1 MKTNYILS
9 ALLCATAVS
18 FTSCIEE
25 NLENFTPAE
34 KGDEIIFGVR
44 AGFENS
50 DPETR
55 TVYSDKDYTVDGVTF
70 ERIDWVDGDMIEI
83 YSPEALNSTKSHY
96 KITGLVS
103 GDEGAGN
110 TGKGSDYASLTR
122 YESSGLQWGK
132 GSDEKGTHYFYA
144 MYPSSKLFDE
154 NSESNVAQGVK
165 MDGTTIS
172 GIVPISQT
180 PSSFSISTTG
190 GTTQCIAYP
199 DMRYA
204 YMVAKATSDPS
215 KNNVSLSFVPIVT
228 AMEVELVM
236 PGDGTNINAVNVAEV
251 KVEGKGIAGS
261 FASNLAN
268 WNETYPT
275 CTVGD
280 GSDQITISMWQTASD
295 GTRSPLSMTPGS
307 KLRFTVFLL
316 PGSDIESIKISFS
329 DGSAG
334 FMGKTLSG
342 TAAEPVVPKHKKT
355 IINNLHLPTKGFTLE
370 VGNWMSQLDQET
382 PFNRLSIPGA
392 GAAFSKDGGDG
403 YSSQTLSFNELWN
416 TGIRAFEIITD
427 RQAGTDF
434 GNESLRC
441 NNRAVSGWTV
451 GTVMDNVTA
460 KLSNSKECAVLIFTY
475 QPTGSTSFPREPGTY
490 VTNLSNYFKGYSDQ
504 LVKYSPNLTLKD
516 AQGKIIVIVRPSQRD
531 EDTDD
536 EMEAALTAVS
546 TVEMSDK
553 LLVVSGCGTSKDKWA
568 TRGYSYSGV
577 AVKEQGSYNF
587 NLVFNAA
594 WEDYCIEQAI
604 VTSSNWANVSK
615 AASEFN
621 YEVNDSTYQIWYQE
635 WARVVP
641 DADKNGIDDVVTSFG
656 NDGWITNP
664 QYWRDSYNE
673 KLDDAKTAFNMAL
686 GGSYSLPSATNRYVF
701 INSLSGFYVSS
712 SYSNSYA
719 PLDPNS
725 SSYYTGG
732 SQGDIAGLAADLN
745 EDFYQYVLSKEDQTG
760 ATGIVMMDFVANT
773 LNEDGSNKGSYYLP
787 GVIVNN
793 NFKFNP
799 IEVPSAPDP
808 DKQPTEPEE
817 EA

>member
-1 MKTNYILS
+1 MRNKYILS
-9 ALLCATAVS
+9 AFLCAAAVS

-34 KGDEIIFGVR
+34 KGDEIVFGAR

-55 TVYSDKDYTVDGVTF
+55 TVYSDKDYTVGGVKF

-83 YSPEALNSTKSHY
+83 FSPEALNSTMSHY
-96 KITGLVS
+96 KITGLKS
-103 GDEGAGN
+103 GDEAAGS
-110 TGKGSDYASLTR
+110 TGKGSDYANLER
-122 YESSGLQWGK
+122 YQSSGLQWGK
-132 GSDEKGTHYFYA
+132 GKDENGTHDFYA

-154 NSESNVAQGVK
+154 SAESNVDQGVK
-165 MDGTTIS
+165 MDGTVVK

-180 PSSFSISTTG
+180 PSSFDVSTTG

-204 YMVAKATSDPS
+204 YMVAKASSTPS

-236 PGDGTNINAVNVAEV
+236 PTSTGDDTNVNTVNIAEI

-261 FASNLAN
+261 FASDLAD
-268 WNETYPT
+268 WTETYPT

-280 GSDQITISMWQTASD
+280 GSDQIAISMWQTASD
-295 GTRSPLSMTPGS
+295 GSRSPLKMAPGS

-342 TAAEPVVPKHKKT
+342 TTASPVVVPKHKKT
-355 IINNLHLPTKGFTLE
+355 IINNLHLPTKGFELE
-370 VGNWMSQLDQET
+370 VGNWMSQLDQNT

-392 GAAFSKDGGDG
+392 GAAFSKDGADG
-403 YSSQTLSFNELWN
+403 YKSQTLDFDGLWN

-427 RQAGTDF
+427 RQAGNDF
-434 GNESLRC
+434 GSESLRC
-441 NNRAVSGWTV
+441 NNQAVSGWTV
-451 GTVMDNVTA
+451 DTVMDNIIA
-460 KLSNSKECAVLIFTY
+460 KLANSNECAVLIFTY
-475 QPTGSTSFPREPGTY
+475 QPTGSTSYPRDPGTY
-490 VTNLSNYFKGYSDQ
+490 VTNLSNYFKTYSDK
-504 LVKYSPNLTLKD
+504 LVKYTPELTLKD
-516 AQGKIIVIVRPSQRD
+516 AQGQIIVIVRPSQRD

-536 EMEAALTAVS
+536 EMKAALTAVS
-546 TVEMSDK
+546 TAGMNDE

-568 TRGYSYSGV
+568 TRGYKYNGN
-577 AVKEQGSYNF
+577 AVKEQG
-587 NLVFNAA
+587 VFNDGFIGIGSS
-594 WEDYCIEQAI
+594 WEENCVEQAI
-604 VTSSNWANVSK
+604 TNNSNWANVSK
-615 AASEFN
+615 GASEFN
-621 YEVNDSTYQIWYQE
+621 YEVNDLTYQIWYQE

-641 DADKNGIDDVVTSFG
+641 DADKNGKDDIVTAFG
-656 NDGWITNP
+656 QDGWFSS
-664 QYWRDSYNE
+664 QRYWRDSYNE
-673 KLDDAKTAFNMAL
+673 KLSDAKTAFDMAL
-686 GGSYSLPSATNRYVF
+686 GGSYSGASATNRYVF

-712 SYSNSYA
+712 TYSSSYA

-725 SSYYTGG
+725 SSHYSGG

-760 ATGIVMMDFVANT
+760 ATGIVMMDFVSNT
-773 LNEDGSNKGSYYLP
+773 LNADGSNAGSYYLP

-799 IEVPSAPDP
+799 IER
-808 DKQPTEPEE
+808 
-817 EA
+817 